1 MGSMQGAPEGAV
13 APPWK
18 LKRSELRKIH
28 NNYALATEKE
38 AAMLIV
44 PTEREKVWIP
54 DEVRL
59 KRAEF
64 VDAVDGLFLPLYDII
79 ISIYV

>member
-1 MGSMQGAPEGAV
+1 
-13 APPWK
+13 
-18 LKRSELRKIH
+18 
-28 NNYALATEKE
+28 
-38 AAMLIV
+38 MLLV

-64 VDAVDGLFLPLYDII
+64 VDAVYGLFLPLYDII
-79 ISIYV
+79 ISIYVSLIYLHHYNFGNRVTVIVVVLST

>member
-1 MGSMQGAPEGAV
+1 MGSMQGAPEEAV

-28 NNYALATEKE
+28 NSYALSTEKE
-38 AAMLIV
+38 AAMLLV

-64 VDAVDGLFLPLYDII
+64 VDAVYGLFLPLYDII

>member
-1 MGSMQGAPEGAV
+1 MGSMQGAPEGTD

-28 NNYALATEKE
+28 NNYALSTEKE

-59 KRAEF
+59 KRAKF
-64 VDAVDGLFLPLYDII
+64 FDAVYNLYP
-79 ISIYV
+79 